1 MALWGT
7 AHASAGNKPKYLPD
21 DTNSKYDIT
30 KCYATN
36 SGWVMRS
43 GTSATGNGNADATPE
58 VLIAIRGLAGATAST
73 GLKHPTITRARW
85 QDATILHSAGADN
98 IKLDVTWDEEVKYT
112 AGSAPVIPTATTVIN
127 LVLTHIDGVAIASNN
142 TGSTFTFTGSTSGAG
157 TYTIANGAAMT
168 NNSTLTDAIST
179 TALQATSYTLVTA
192 ILPGN
197 CVAS

>member
-7 AHASAGNKPKYLPD
+7 SATAATNKPKYLPD

-30 KCYATN
+30 KCYATQA
-36 SGWVMRS
+36 GWVMRS

-58 VLIAIRGLAGATAST
+58 ILVAIRGLAGATATT

-112 AGSAPVIPTATTVIN
+112 AGTAPVIATATTVVN
-127 LVLTHIDGVAIASNN
+127 LTLTHIDGIAIASNT
-142 TGSTFTFTGSTSGAG
+142 TGSTFTFTGSTSAAG
-157 TYTIANGAAMT
+157 TYTIANAAAMT
-168 NNSTLTDAIST
+168 NYSTLTDAVST
-179 TALQATSYTLVTA
+179 VALEAASYTFVTA